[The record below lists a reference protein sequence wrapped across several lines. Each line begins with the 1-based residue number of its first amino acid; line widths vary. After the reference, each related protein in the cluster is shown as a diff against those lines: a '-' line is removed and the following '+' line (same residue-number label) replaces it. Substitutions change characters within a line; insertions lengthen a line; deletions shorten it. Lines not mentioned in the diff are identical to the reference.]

1 VEFTGG
7 STKVEK
13 RIYCIEVGAA
23 LGKLPLTNSFIPMS
37 FKKKELGVV
46 NGAESRSSTL
56 LL

>member
-13 RIYCIEVGAA
+13 RTYCIEVGAA
-23 LGKLPLTNSFIPMS
+23 LGKLPLTNSFITMS

-46 NGAESRSSTL
+46 NGAE
-56 LL
+56 